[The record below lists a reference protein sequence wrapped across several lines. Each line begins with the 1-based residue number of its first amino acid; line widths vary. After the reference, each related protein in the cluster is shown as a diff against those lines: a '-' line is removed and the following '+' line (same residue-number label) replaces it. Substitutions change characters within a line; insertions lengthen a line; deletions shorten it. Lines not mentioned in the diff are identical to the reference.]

1 MQADVKIFFAKKV
14 SCGLVFSY
22 FFRIFASRKID
33 NFMLTIKGKKKKFKL
48 LIGCLVD
55 SLTEKERK
63 EFEDENNRR
72 FKFVYA
78 TEKGIYVEWSDKQ
91 RGRYAYK
98 HKEKNVTTYEKFIYE
113 VSSSLYE
120 CPFGGN
126 DSEELVTTL
135 AAESY
140 VDFEEWW
147 LENVNA
153 KEKVDPLMNCIR
165 LAEHE
170 GLI

>member
-1 MQADVKIFFAKKV
+1 MKVFFAKKV
-14 SCGLVFSY
+14 PCGLVFSF
-22 FFRIFASRKID
+22 FFRIFAQRKID
-33 NFMLTIKGKKKKFKL
+33 NVMIKVKGKKKKFKL

-78 TEKGIYVEWSDKQ
+78 TEKGIYVEWSDKK

-98 HKEKNVTTYEKFIYE
+98 HQDINVDSYEKFIYE

-147 LENVNA
+147 LKNVNA
-153 KEKVDPLMNCIR
+153 NEKVDPLTNCIR